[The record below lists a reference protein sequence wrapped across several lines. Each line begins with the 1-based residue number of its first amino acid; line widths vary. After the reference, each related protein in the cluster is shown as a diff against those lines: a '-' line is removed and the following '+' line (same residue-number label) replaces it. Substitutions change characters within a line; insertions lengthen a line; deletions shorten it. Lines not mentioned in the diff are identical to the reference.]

1 MTPADT
7 EWAGGRDTWSWQTIA
22 QNASVTAALAGD
34 LPLALELLASL
45 SPIPIVPATWREG
58 YEVLATAL
66 AGDVAHARAKA
77 AAFVPAAR
85 QHSNVNWHA
94 ELALVAGV
102 LAIRE
107 GDPATGVAVLET
119 ARHAP
124 MSMPYYYGLAR
135 RFLHQARE
143 GLDPVSLSAAKRRA
157 DQLTVESI
165 LDELASSDTSI
176 QSAAR

>member
-1 MTPADT
+1 M
-7 EWAGGRDTWSWQTIA
+7 
-22 QNASVTAALAGD
+22 
-34 LPLALELLASL
+34 
-45 SPIPIVPATWREG
+45 
-58 YEVLATAL
+58 LATAL

-107 GDPATGVAVLET
+107 GDAADGIAVLET

-135 RFLHQARE
+135 RFLHQARGSSRPRQPLAQRSSE
-143 GLDPVSLSAAKRRA
+143 LTSSPWNRSSTNWPQAAPQAQLVNVALRIRR
-157 DQLTVESI
+157 
-165 LDELASSDTSI
+165 
-176 QSAAR
+176 